1 MSNDRVG
8 ALGRSLPYLGLL
20 LSLGCFQYGAALAK
34 PLFAVIGAQ
43 GASALR
49 LGLAAIMLAALVRP
63 WRVPLGVRVRWLVL
77 GYGLGLAGLNLF
89 FFMAIRTVPLG
100 LTVALEFVGPL
111 ALAIAGSRRAVDLV
125 WAALAAFGIVL
136 IVPITGLGAGLDP
149 VGVGFALLSAC
160 CWVAYIVF
168 GKKAG
173 AAIPGEIAAALGL
186 VVAALAVLPFG
197 IAFAGTDLLRLDILP
212 LGLAVAIVSGS
223 LPYVLEMAALRRMST
238 RVFGILMSL
247 EPAFGALFGYVV
259 LGQHLTALQ
268 SLAITA
274 IIAASAGVTLTRE
287 PLPVPQ

>member
-20 LSLGCFQYGAALAK
+20 LSLGCFQYGATLAK
-34 PLFAVIGAQ
+34 PLFAVVGAQ

-63 WRVPLGVRVRWLVL
+63 WRVPLDRRARWLVL

-100 LTVALEFVGPL
+100 LTVALEFMGPL

-125 WAALAAFGIVL
+125 WAALAASGIAL
-136 IVPITGLGAGLDP
+136 IVPFTGFGAGLDP
-149 VGVGFALLSAC
+149 IGVGFALISAC
-160 CWVAYIVF
+160 CWATYIVL
-168 GKKAG
+168 GKMAG
-173 AAIPGEIAAALGL
+173 AVVPGEIAAALGV

-197 IAFAGTDLLRLDILP
+197 IAFAGTDLLRLDVLP

-223 LPYVLEMAALRRMST
+223 VPYLLEMVALRRIPT

-247 EPAFGALFGYVV
+247 EPAFGALFGYLV

-274 IIAASAGVTLTRE
+274 IMAASAGVTLTQK
-287 PLPVPQ
+287 PLSVPQ